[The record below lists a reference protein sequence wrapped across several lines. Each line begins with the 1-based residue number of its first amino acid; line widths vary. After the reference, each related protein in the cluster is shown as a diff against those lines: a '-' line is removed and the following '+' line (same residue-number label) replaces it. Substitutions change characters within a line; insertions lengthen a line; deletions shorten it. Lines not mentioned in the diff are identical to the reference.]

1 MDMNEILSN
10 PVRMRILQYLQINR
24 EATAKQISQ
33 SMEDIPVPTLYRHIN
48 RLLDLGVLE
57 VKEERKVRG
66 TTERTLAISGGAWSP
81 EGSLPDVA
89 YQFLMSLYMR
99 FREYGTE
106 RDPKEDRLCLRTCI
120 LRLTDESYDGFMREY
135 AELLS
140 RYMEPEADGK
150 VRSVSFISAPV
161 KEEEDD

>member
-1 MDMNEILSN
+1 MDTSEILSN

-24 EATAKQISQ
+24 EATAKQMSQ
-33 SMEDIPVPTLYRHIN
+33 ALNDIPVPTLYRHIN
-48 RLLDLGVLE
+48 RLLEFGVLT
-57 VKEERKVRG
+57 VSGERKVRG
-66 TTERTLAISGGAWSP
+66 TTERTLAISGGEWSP

-99 FREYGTE
+99 FRDYGTE
-106 RDPKEDRLCLRTCI
+106 RDPKEDRLCLRTCM
-120 LRLTDESYDGFMREY
+120 LRLSDESYDRFLIDY

-140 RYMEPEADGK
+140 RYLEPEADGK

-161 KEEEDD
+161 KEEDYD